1 MQAEQGS
8 QERKGYASIWYIKQI
23 KIPTS
28 FSLGK
33 KVWCTVS
40 PQSWEVM
47 RGLGKK
53 WSELKS
59 LHLSLL
65 LQATKLPEGNSSD
78 LNSHSWWCTLPGGGR
93 SAWWEVCKR
102 TELFSMHLDP
112 AAPGA
117 EQQAS
122 VDTTC
127 RYRTCCRKFARCCLL
142 AVTAQ
147 HQELRPVWVLFCS
160 SKLTLQTAS
169 GVMQNSSWSRPRS
182 AGFTTDVAIRGPGNR
197 IFLQ

>member
-1 MQAEQGS
+1 MG
-8 QERKGYASIWYIKQI
+8 
-23 KIPTS
+23 
-28 FSLGK
+28 
-33 KVWCTVS
+33 
-40 PQSWEVM
+40 
-47 RGLGKK
+47 GLGKK
-53 WSELKS
+53 KWSDLKS

-78 LNSHSWWCTLPGGGR
+78 LNFHSWWCTFPGGGR
-93 SAWWEVCKR
+93 SARWEVCKW

-112 AAPGA
+112 ASTGA

-127 RYRTCCRKFARCCLL
+127 RYYACCRKFARCCLL
-142 AVTAQ
+142 AVTAH
-147 HQELRPVWVLFCS
+147 HQKLRAGWVLFCS

-169 GVMQNSSWSRPRS
+169 GSKQNSSWSRRHS

-197 IFLQ
+197 ILLQ